1 MLDTGWFKTLPGT
14 RPTKDTK
21 FSREGKKSEVVL
33 VIGQRLNNL
42 HHFYPT
48 HPGRPLVFL
57 GTCHLTGMA
66 SGAVF
71 IIDQKTVLGWLTH
84 FFLSFF

>member
-1 MLDTGWFKTLPGT
+1 MFDTGRFKTLPGT
-14 RPTKDTK
+14 RPAKDTE
-21 FSREGKKSEVVL
+21 FSGEGEKGEVVL

-48 HPGRPLVFL
+48 HSGRPLVFL
-57 GTCHLTGMA
+57 GACYLTGMA